1 MSGQLQLSEMTIE
14 EVLGRWPETAVIF
27 HEYAMAC
34 VGCAVA
40 PFCTVKDAAH
50 DYDVPVATLMQ
61 RLRQVI
67 PSHEVVAQRD
77 DEV

>member
-1 MSGQLQLSEMTIE
+1 MGSDMSGQKQLTEMTIE
-14 EVLGRWPETAVIF
+14 EVLTRWPETAVIF

-50 DYDVPVATLMQ
+50 DYDVSVTTMIE
-61 RLRQVI
+61 RLKRVI
-67 PSHEVVAQRD
+67 PSHELYSD
-77 DEV
+77 